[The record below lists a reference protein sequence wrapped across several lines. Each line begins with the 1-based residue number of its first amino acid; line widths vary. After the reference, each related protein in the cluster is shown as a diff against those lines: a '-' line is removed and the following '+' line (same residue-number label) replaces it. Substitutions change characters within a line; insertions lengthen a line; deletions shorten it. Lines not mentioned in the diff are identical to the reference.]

1 MEYLGDFAGIALVL
15 LFVAMSPGPA
25 FVIVSQ
31 QALARSRRAGLVT
44 ALGVSLGSILWVA
57 LVLLGISLVFQEAA
71 WLYTG
76 LRVLGGLYLIYLG
89 VRLWLGAGE
98 PMPPPSDVSAVQVAS
113 WRAFRRAVAIQM
125 LNPKAAVFFGS
136 VFLTMLS
143 PGAPPWVIAA
153 ALAMVFAIEFGWYAA
168 LALALSSPPARRAYG
183 GAKAWIERI
192 AGAWLALFGVKLAL
206 SSR

>member
-1 MEYLGDFAGIALVL
+1 MEYLGDFAGIAVVL

-25 FVIVSQ
+25 FVVVSQ
-31 QALARSRRAGLVT
+31 QAVARSRAAGLVT

-57 LVLLGISLVFQEAA
+57 LVLLGISLVFQQAA

-89 VRLWLGAGE
+89 IRLWQGARE
-98 PMPPPSDVSAVQVAS
+98 PMTVPGDVPAALVSP
-113 WRAFRRAVAIQM
+113 WRAFRRAVTIQM

-143 PGAPPWVIAA
+143 PGAPAWVIAA
-153 ALAMVFAIEFGWYAA
+153 ALVMVFAIEFGWYAV
-168 LALALSSPPARRAYG
+168 LALALSSPPARRAYS
-183 GAKAWIERI
+183 GAKTCIERI
-192 AGAWLALFGVKLAL
+192 AGAWLALFGAKLAL
-206 SSR
+206 SER